1 LVVHK
6 NLKHQATLMRHPKAE
21 EWENRLKAVFDEIDH
36 RLEERYGRDFP
47 LHPARPP
54 HGATANREHDGLF
67 DLGAAF
73 SAGFGSQQGPGYTI
87 EIRMVTLQQIPP
99 DIRSQIEAEV
109 IDLLRQLLPVA
120 FPRRT
125 LRVSRDGLI
134 FKIHGDLR
142 LESA

>member
-1 LVVHK
+1 
-6 NLKHQATLMRHPKAE
+6 MRHPKAE
-21 EWENRLKAVFDEIDH
+21 EWENRLKAVFDEIDR

>member
-1 LVVHK
+1 
-6 NLKHQATLMRHPKAE
+6 MRHPKAE
-21 EWENRLKAVFDEIDH
+21 EWENRLKAVFDEIDR

-73 SAGFGSQQGPGYTI
+73 SAGFGSQQGPGYTL

-109 IDLLRQLLPVA
+109 IDLLRQLLPAA
-120 FPRRT
+120 FPNRT
-125 LRVSRDGLI
+125 LRVSRDGLV

-142 LESA
+142 LESQ

>member
-1 LVVHK
+1 
-6 NLKHQATLMRHPKAE
+6 MRHPKAE
-21 EWENRLKAVFDEIDH
+21 EWENRLKAVFDEIDR

-73 SAGFGSQQGPGYTI
+73 SAGFGSQQGPGYTL

>member
-1 LVVHK
+1 M
-6 NLKHQATLMRHPKAE
+6 NYMS
-21 EWENRLKAVFDEIDH
+21 
-36 RLEERYGRDFP
+36 
-47 LHPARPP
+47 
-54 HGATANREHDGLF
+54 F